1 MTGQVYTANGGKIA
15 LWNQPMEIRAMF
27 KDGRWTPEEI
37 AARFDQIGQEPV
49 AMIAQLDEMARAAAA
64 GDKPNA

>member
-1 MTGQVYTANGGKIA
+1 MT
-15 LWNQPMEIRAMF
+15 

-37 AARFDQIGQEPV
+37 ASRFDEVGQEPV
-49 AMIAQLDEMARAAAA
+49 AMIAQLDEMAKAAAR